1 MRVWRNTAEHGNRR
15 REGVQVRV
23 PRVGR
28 CSQKGGGIC
37 RMILDIN
44 DIWKREG
51 RVEGS
56 GVCRMIPDINKN
68 QFGQGF
74 FVRFK
79 HVGGR

>member
-1 MRVWRNTAEHGNRR
+1 
-15 REGVQVRV
+15 
-23 PRVGR
+23 
-28 CSQKGGGIC
+28 
-37 RMILDIN
+37 MILDIN